1 MKKLEDYPNIGVGMA
16 AQLKEIGVFTFMQL
30 KQMGSRKVI
39 IRMREYNL
47 KFDLQTF
54 FRLEGSIREM
64 PWYELTKLERIEL
77 KKFYTSLDRHI
88 ET

>member
-16 AQLKEIGVFTFMQL
+16 AQLNEIGIFNFLQL

-39 IRMREYNL
+39 IRMREYNQ
-47 KFDLQTF
+47 KMDLQTF
-54 FRLEGSIREM
+54 FRLEACIREI
-64 PWYELTKLERIEL
+64 PWYQLTKLERIEL
-77 KKFYTSLDRHI
+77 KKFYTSLDRHL